1 MRKFLQI
8 LAVSGAAL
16 AAAVPA
22 QATVVTFDQGLDTSG
37 VFFSP
42 LLGHGDLMTQEGFA
56 VGMYSTKAGAQA
68 GDFVGALVDGNDVA
82 NTCFGVVCPTNNPT
96 QFLAA
101 LDDGLPEFSRLD
113 GGAFRLKQFDASFIA
128 VLGAT
133 VPPVS
138 LYMRLAGYDAAG
150 DLLLLEDFLMP
161 GPVAGAYSFSTYQ
174 LSAAFSSTDLHYLDF
189 IAYACDASGNCN
201 RGSNRAQFGLDNVT
215 FIPEPSSLALAGLA
229 FAGLMTLRRRQN
241 AAA

>member
-1 MRKFLQI
+1 MRKILQA
-8 LAVSGAAL
+8 LALSGAAL

-42 LLGHGDLMTQEGFA
+42 LLGHGDYMVQDGFLI
-56 VGMYSTKAGAQA
+56 GMYSTKSGAQA

-82 NTCFGVVCPTNNPT
+82 STCVGVVCPNDNAT

-113 GGAFRLKQFDASFIA
+113 GGAFHLKQFDASFIA
-128 VLGAT
+128 VAGAT

-174 LSAAFSSTDLHYLDF
+174 VSAAFTSTDLYYLDF
-189 IAYACDASGNCN
+189 IAYACDASDNCSRAN
-201 RGSNRAQFGLDNVT
+201 NRAQFGLDNVS
-215 FIPEPSSLALAGLA
+215 FVPEPSSLALAGLA
-229 FAGLMTLRRRQN
+229 FVGLVTLRRRQTV
-241 AAA
+241 AV